1 MEPLATRSAN
11 AVPKAKPASRKEVV
25 MREEKPELDR
35 REQRARIHPEDP
47 PRYVQEPNGP
57 DGQEGQMYAVE
68 GYLGAGGFAK
78 CWQAEMRDRRTRGT
92 GERVALKVVRAD
104 MGSKK
109 MREKVRHPTSIASL
123 QN

>member
-11 AVPKAKPASRKEVV
+11 AVPKAKPASRKEVA
-25 MREEKPELDR
+25 MQGERAELDR
-35 REQRARIHPEDP
+35 KEQRARIHPEDP

-57 DGQEGQMYAVE
+57 DGQEGQKYAVE

-78 CWQAEMRDRRTRGT
+78 CWQAELRDRRTRHT

-109 MREKVRHPTSIASL
+109 MREKVCQSTSRVYL
-123 QN
+123 RN